1 MWTKFEAMN
10 EEAVELADRSF
21 ITGRYEGAMGMLKE
35 PEFVLS
41 AHIIRKAPATNYR
54 VRFRIVTD
62 DCDEGAQIGCLNA
75 RLP

>member
-1 MWTKFEAMN
+1 VWIKFEAMN
-10 EEAVELADRSF
+10 EEAVELAGRLF
-21 ITGRYEGAMGMLKE
+21 ITGRYDGAKGMPKV
-35 PEFVLS
+35 PEFFLC

-54 VRFRIVTD
+54 ARFRIVMD